1 MSVPR
6 CEVCAGV
13 EICLRCSCSRQACV
27 LESIFKQSM
36 KITVTRSVWWESVKI
51 FEDTAR
57 VLCARPPRARLARA
71 RVRAAPTDA
80 CIM

>member
-51 FEDTAR
+51 FEAR
-57 VLCARPPRARLARA
+57 SLCAPPARLARA

>member
-36 KITVTRSVWWESVKI
+36 KITVTRSVWWERGMGPGV
-51 FEDTAR
+51 
-57 VLCARPPRARLARA
+57 VLRLQRM
-71 RVRAAPTDA
+71 TD
-80 CIM
+80 